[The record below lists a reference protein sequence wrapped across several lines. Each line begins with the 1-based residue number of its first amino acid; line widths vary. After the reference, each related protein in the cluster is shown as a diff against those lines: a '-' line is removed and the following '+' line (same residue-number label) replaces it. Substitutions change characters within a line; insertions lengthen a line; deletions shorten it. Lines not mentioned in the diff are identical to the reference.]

1 MSAQFVISAREK
13 VRLRNGLLLASPW
26 IIGLIVFYI
35 YPIAASFYYSFTEY
49 KTLTPA
55 EWIGLRNYITLIRED
70 PLFRLSLYNTLYY
83 VVLEVP
89 LSILVGICFA
99 LALNTKVIGAPIY
112 RTIYFLPTLVPSVA
126 AAVLWMWILNPQYGL
141 INSML
146 YKLGINGPG
155 WIADPKWSKPS
166 IILMGIWGGVGRPVV
181 IYLASLQDIPQQLY
195 EAAEIDG
202 ANVWAK
208 VRWITLPMLTP
219 VILFNTIMGLIGAF
233 QMFTQPFIMTDGGPA
248 NSTLFYTL
256 YLYRNA
262 FRYFKMGYAS
272 AMAWILF
279 LLIFLLTV
287 LVFRSSSRWVYY
299 SAQK

>member
-1 MSAQFVISAREK
+1 MPVQFAISAREK
-13 VRLRNGLLLASPW
+13 AKLRNGLLLASPW

-49 KTLTPA
+49 KVLTPA

-83 VVLEVP
+83 VALEVP
-89 LSILVGICFA
+89 LSILVSICLA
-99 LALNTKVIGAPIY
+99 LALNTKVIGTSIY

-126 AAVLWMWILNPQYGL
+126 SAVLWMWVLNPQYGL
-141 INSML
+141 INSVL

-166 IILMGIWGGVGRPVV
+166 IILMQVWGGVGRPIV

-208 VRWITLPMLTP
+208 IRWITLPMLTP
-219 VILFNTIMGLIGAF
+219 VILFNTVMGLIGAF

-287 LVFRSSSRWVYY
+287 LIFRSSSRWVYY
-299 SAQK
+299 AVQR